1 MRKGVVSIAFGLVL
15 VLASDLLADGTY
27 CIGRDK
33 QGVYMETDKD
43 GAWYIAKE
51 HLRYFRVGEIG
62 RYHTGDDAGGA
73 YIELDRSRKFYID
86 LGAREKSERDIEEF
100 NLKQGKLDVSAETK
114 VEIKGN
120 QVLVPVLLSCGK
132 AETECVL
139 LMDTGASR
147 TVLHKEVAETLGIKR
162 GGRGEI
168 IVAGGKTLQ
177 TTVKKLNAITVGP
190 ITKTDLYVHIIEQ
203 QGPPVEYQGLLGMDF
218 LRGLEYRIDFKK
230 HVIQWKS

>member
-1 MRKGVVSIAFGLVL
+1 MKKRVISLAFAL
-15 VLASDLLADGTY
+15 VLAFTSDLFADGTY
-27 CIGRDK
+27 SIGRDK
-33 QGVYMETDKD
+33 QGVYMQTDKD
-43 GAWYIAKE
+43 GAWYIAEE
-51 HLRYFRVGEIG
+51 HLRYFRIGEKG

-73 YIELDRSRKFYID
+73 YIESDRSRKFYID
-86 LGAREKSERDIEEF
+86 QGAREKSERDIEEF
-100 NLKQGKLDVSAETK
+100 NHKQGRLDVSAETK

-120 QVLVPVLLSCGK
+120 QVLVPVFLSCGK

-147 TVLHKEVAETLGIKR
+147 TVLHKEIAETLGIKR

-177 TTVKKLNAITVGP
+177 TTVKKLNGITVGP
-190 ITKTDLYVHIIEQ
+190 ITKTDFYVHIIEH

-218 LRGLEYRIDFKK
+218 LRGLDYRIDFKK
-230 HVIQWKS
+230 HVIQWRS